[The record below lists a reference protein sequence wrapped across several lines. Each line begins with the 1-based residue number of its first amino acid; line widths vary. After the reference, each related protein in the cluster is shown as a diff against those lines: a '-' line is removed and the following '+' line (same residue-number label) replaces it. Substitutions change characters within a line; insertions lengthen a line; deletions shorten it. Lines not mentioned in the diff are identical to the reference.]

1 MGKIPAAIGPYSVYR
16 EVGDL
21 VFVSGQLPVD
31 GNTGEFPSSEFEG
44 QIKQVME
51 NMKLVL
57 EEMGANFDQVVKTTC
72 FLKDLNDF
80 GVFNEVYGSYFGT
93 EFPARSA
100 FQVAKLPKDALV
112 EIEFI
117 VNKGA

>member
-31 GNTGEFPSSEFEG
+31 GMTGEFPSDKFED

-51 NMKLVL
+51 NMALILNEV
-57 EEMGANFDQVVKTTC
+57 GASFDQVVKTTC

-80 GVFNEVYGSYFGT
+80 AVFNEVYGSYFGT

-117 VNKGA
+117 IDKKA